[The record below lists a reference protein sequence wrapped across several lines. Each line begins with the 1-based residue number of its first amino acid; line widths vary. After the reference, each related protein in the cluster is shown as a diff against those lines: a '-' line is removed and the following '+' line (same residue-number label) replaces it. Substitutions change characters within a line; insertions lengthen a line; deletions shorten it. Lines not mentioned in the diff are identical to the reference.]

1 MSAAYQTPAVM
12 GNFFLVMMLYPE
24 AQAKAQAEIDR
35 VVGHERLPMMEDRP
49 NLPYVEA
56 LIKELLRF
64 YPPVPLGGLFLL
76 FSSLPVFLLSITR
89 RPQHFRISV
98 AEMISMTDT

>member
-1 MSAAYQTPAVM
+1 MSEAYQTPAVM
-12 GNFFLVMMLYPE
+12 SNFFLVMMLYPE

-35 VVGHERLPMMEDRP
+35 VVGNQRLPMMADRP
-49 NLPYVEA
+49 KLPYVEA

-64 YPPVPLGGLFLL
+64 YPPVPLGGPFLL
-76 FSSLPVFLLSITR
+76 FSSLAVFLLSIAY

-98 AEMISMTDT
+98 AKMIYMMDT